1 MSKTADNDCSLP
13 ESACMAVVAVR
24 DQDGNMVA
32 LNRQGPL
39 MLLPAAAGVDC
50 KRWSWLLQ
58 QTTVEDALARTTTGL
73 LLVPLKNRRKNT
85 TPSAFHV

>member
-1 MSKTADNDCSLP
+1 
-13 ESACMAVVAVR
+13 MAVVAVR

-32 LNRQGPL
+32 FNRQGPL

-58 QTTVEDALARTTTGL
+58 QTTVEDALARIVVKT
-73 LLVPLKNRRKNT
+73 
-85 TPSAFHV
+85 

>member
-13 ESACMAVVAVR
+13 ESACMAVEAVR
-24 DQDGNMVA
+24 EKDGNMAA

-50 KRWSWLLQ
+50 KRWSWPCNRRQLKTHWHANDDLHLLWHAQ
-58 QTTVEDALARTTTGL
+58 
-73 LLVPLKNRRKNT
+73 LLVYCWCP
-85 TPSAFHV
+85 